1 MQDYYE
7 ILQVHPKADMDTIR
21 AAYTRLCERYDPQQ
35 LEGAADELVA
45 LAERKREDIE
55 QAYAVLSDEQRRA
68 DYDRQLATPDTA
80 PPNAA
85 AAPASAPPPT
95 STDEAYEDDLID
107 YRPLPP
113 AQNQERPRDFNA
125 QPYLSK
131 EELQQQHTRQNKQR
145 MPFWGGPAM
154 VAAILTFVV
163 GFTSLIITNGGGPRP
178 APIEETQPGD
188 TVQQGQQQQM
198 SQADIAHQFEDQ
210 IVQAR
215 QVTEQVPDNPNAWI
229 NLGNTLYDSVAIVK
243 EHLPDSETYEAML
256 PRWLEATEAY
266 ERALELDPTNATVRS
281 DLAVSLCH
289 YGTGTDDQEY
299 VKQGLQEAQQAASD
313 DPEDPRV
320 LLNLG
325 TCLVSTNPPRTDEAL
340 QQWRKILVM
349 PEAADGVVMQ
359 AERLIAQHS

>member
-7 ILQVHPKADMDTIR
+7 ILQVHPKADTETIR
-21 AAYTRLCERYDPQQ
+21 AAYARLCERYDPQQ

-45 LAERKREDIE
+45 LAQQKREEIDR
-55 QAYAVLSDEQRRA
+55 AYAVLSDAQRRT
-68 DYDRQLATPDTA
+68 DYDQQLIVPAASSPDTSH
-80 PPNAA
+80 PP
-85 AAPASAPPPT
+85 
-95 STDEAYEDDLID
+95 STHRLSEGDTPHEDDLID

-113 AQNQERPRDFNA
+113 ARKQERPRDFNP
-125 QPYLSK
+125 QPYLTPT
-131 EELQQQHTRQNKQR
+131 EIQHQRGRQGKQR
-145 MPFWGGPAM
+145 IPFWGGPAM
-154 VAAILTFVV
+154 VAAILTFIV
-163 GFTSLIITNGGGPRP
+163 GLTSLIITNGGGPRP
-178 APIEETQPGD
+178 APIDASQPGD

-215 QVTEQVPDNPNAWI
+215 QVAEQVPDNPNAWI
-229 NLGNTLYDSVAIVK
+229 NLGNTLYDSVEIVR

-266 ERALELDPTNATVRS
+266 EKALELDPSNATVRS

-289 YGTGTDDQEY
+289 YGTGTDDQTY
-299 VKQGLQEAQQAASD
+299 VEQGLQEAQQAASD

-325 TCLVSTNPPRTDEAL
+325 TCLVSTKPPHTEEAL
-340 QQWRKILVM
+340 KQWRRILVM
-349 PEAADGVVMQ
+349 PEAAEGVVMQ
-359 AERLIAQHS
+359 AQRLIAQHS